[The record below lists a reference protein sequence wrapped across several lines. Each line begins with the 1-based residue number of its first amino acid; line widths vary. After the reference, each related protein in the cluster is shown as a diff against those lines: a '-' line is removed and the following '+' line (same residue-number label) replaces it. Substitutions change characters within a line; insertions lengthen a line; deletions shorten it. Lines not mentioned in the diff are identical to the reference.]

1 MRWHHIGRNFW
12 GEDEEFGRARGAQVT
27 DKVHSAGNVHLLLFA
42 EASAHT
48 LCGGRVIAYYPMVG
62 RARARAPRCI

>member
-12 GEDEEFGRARGAQVT
+12 GKTRNSARGAQVT
-27 DKVHSAGNVHLLLFA
+27 DNVHSAGNVHLLLFA